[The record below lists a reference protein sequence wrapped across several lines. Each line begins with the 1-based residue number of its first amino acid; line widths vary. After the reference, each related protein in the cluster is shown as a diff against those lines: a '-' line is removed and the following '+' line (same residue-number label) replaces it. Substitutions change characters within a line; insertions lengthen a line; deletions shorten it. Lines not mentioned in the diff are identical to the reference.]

1 MKKARI
7 GIIGVGWWG
16 TVGHLEPLSK
26 DEKTELVSVWSR
38 TEDKARERAARFN
51 VPRYDTWTA

>member
-1 MKKARI
+1 MKARI

-26 DEKTELVSVWSR
+26 DPNAEIVAVWSR
-38 TEDKARERAARFN
+38 TEEKARARAQAYG
-51 VPRYDTWTA
+51 VPRCLTAGA